1 MESVRI
7 DVEGIQDTI
16 NLLRKIEPESLKEL
30 RRDIKNDPGL
40 AAAAS
45 SVRSQ
50 VPPLAPL
57 SGMMNHDGDSQYK
70 IPKVT
75 TSFKSPRRMF
85 TGESSLVSIVV
96 TSPKGSYGFEM
107 ADMAGRGGTGRSP
120 RGKAFL
126 RNLAAKASRYV
137 YPGFEKREEAVE
149 LGVKRILEKYAE
161 KVNVK
166 LKVM

>member
-1 MESVRI
+1 METVRI

-16 NLLRKIEPESLKEL
+16 NLLKKIYPESMKEL

-40 AAAAS
+40 VAAAS
-45 SVRSQ
+45 SVRSNI
-50 VPPLAPL
+50 PPLAPL
-57 SGMMNHDGDSQYK
+57 SGMMNHNGASQYK
-70 IPKVT
+70 IPNVT
-75 TSFKSPRRMF
+75 TAFKSPRRMF
-85 TGESSLVSIVV
+85 TGESALVTIVA

-137 YPGFEKREEAVE
+137 YPGFEKREEGIIE
-149 LGVKRILEKYAE
+149 GVNRILEKYAN